1 MGRMYLCRYM
11 VFCGYIVFVWVD
23 CICVGILY
31 LGRYI
36 YFMGISYLCKYF
48 VMCGYMVFV

>member
-1 MGRMYLCRYM
+1 MGRVYLCR
-11 VFCGYIVFVWVD
+11 YIVFVWVD
-23 CICVGILY
+23 CICVGIL
-31 LGRYI
+31 